1 MVLGAGWNQVPMI
14 RAAVEAGHRVVTVDN
29 IPDNV
34 GHRYAHEAVDCSTV
48 DRAAVLEAAERSV
61 IDGITTCASDVATPT
76 VGYVAEAL
84 GLAGPSHDVAIRMSN
99 KALFRSF
106 QRAAGLPVPGFC
118 LGDAFEEIEE
128 PLTALSPPLVFK
140 PVDTSGSRG
149 VGRVDELDRD
159 HLRAAFAEAKRYSR
173 SGEVCVEEFVHGH
186 DVSGDGLLIQGVVH
200 AAVTQK
206 HKIGLVPLGHRL
218 PTHLSSTEQRA
229 VLGAVTSACAAI
241 GYRDGP
247 IDFDAKV
254 SASGATVLEMSPRL
268 GGNAI
273 PGLIRCAT
281 GVDLF
286 DAAIDYALGRLPSMP
301 DELTVVRPCASLVL
315 SSPLAGIV
323 SHVASAREIQ
333 QAVPEILDCSIS
345 VEAGDEVRTFVHS
358 ANAIGHVIFT
368 CPRPEDFE
376 VVADRVRRAL
386 TLTVAHGGTLEETTS
401 EVR

>member
-34 GHRYAHEAVDCSTV
+34 GHRYSHEAVDCSTV
-48 DRAAVLEAAERSV
+48 DRAAVLEAAERSA
-61 IDGITTCASDVATPT
+61 IDGIATCASDVATPT

-84 GLAGPSHDVAIRMSN
+84 GLPGPSLEVATRLSN

-106 QRAAGLPVPGFC
+106 QRGAGLPVPGFC
-118 LGDAFEEIEE
+118 LGETFEAIED

-140 PVDTSGSRG
+140 PIDTSGSRG
-149 VGRVDELDRD
+149 VGRVDGLDRD

-186 DVSGDGLLIQGVVH
+186 DVSGDGFLVQGVVH

-206 HKIGLVPLGHRL
+206 HKVGLVPLGHRL
-218 PTHLSSTEQRA
+218 PTHLSAIEQRA
-229 VLGAVTSACAAI
+229 VVGAVTSACAAV

-273 PGLIRCAT
+273 PGLIRYAT

-286 DAAIDYALGRLPSMP
+286 AATIDYSLGGLPSMP
-301 DELTVVRPCASLVL
+301 EELTVVRPCASLVL
-315 SSPLAGIV
+315 GSPLGGIV
-323 SHVASAREIQ
+323 SHVASAREVERGV
-333 QAVPEILDCSIS
+333 AEILECSIS
-345 VEAGDEVRTFVHS
+345 VKAGDEVRPFVHS
-358 ANAIGHVIFT
+358 ANAIGHVIFS
-368 CPRPEDFE
+368 CPRPDDFQ